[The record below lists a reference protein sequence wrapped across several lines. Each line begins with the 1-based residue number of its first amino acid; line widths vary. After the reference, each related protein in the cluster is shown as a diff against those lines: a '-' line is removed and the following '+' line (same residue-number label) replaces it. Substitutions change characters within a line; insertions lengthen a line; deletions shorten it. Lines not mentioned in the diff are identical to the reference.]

1 MSKYNDLV
9 NIIESLRN
17 EAPQEYK
24 RYHPKE
30 GDVDANRKSL
40 SRTYLHLFL
49 KVKFGLV
56 DFNSRERYITD
67 DPGDAGID
75 AYYIDKDNK
84 VLYFLQSKFRHT
96 NDNFENKDIALEELL
111 SMDITRI
118 LDGEI
123 EDDKG
128 HPYNA
133 KIQELVNEL
142 SEISDT
148 PRYDIEVIVLANVKD
163 SLKSKVKRIIGG
175 FKVEIYNNQRVYN
188 ELVFPLVSGT
198 YYNTKE
204 IKITLNVEK
213 ESAGHR
219 IQYYPKTEFGDC
231 TVNLLYVPTLEIAK
245 ILSKFKNSILRFNPR
260 SYLELVRGSVNEKI
274 ASSIYDI
281 KTNEFALFNNGI
293 TMLSDETIYSDK
305 VGKKNKA
312 EVVVT
317 NPQIINGGQTAYTL
331 SLILESCKTD
341 LDFNVFEGKEVLL
354 KIISFNDEESR
365 RSNSEKLKLIEEISV
380 ATNQQS
386 PVYEADRRANDRIQ
400 VQLQELIFKDFG
412 LYYERKKGEF
422 GDGLS
427 KKYISRNQLID
438 RETFLRI
445 CLSVK
450 GEPSRGRSA
459 SAYKLFEKK
468 IFDSIIADET
478 NYRKYV
484 YAYLAY
490 VKIFEIKSESVNVLN
505 LARYSVACVVAQRY
519 CEDLPLGN
527 FEESV
532 KVNLQEVISEW
543 PNFEKYVRTK
553 KLNRDYYFKEVFDK
567 ETGEKTI
574 ETNWA
579 AYYKGRTLNND
590 LKEYFGY

>member
-1 MSKYNDLV
+1 M
-9 NIIESLRN
+9 
-17 EAPQEYK
+17 
-24 RYHPKE
+24 
-30 GDVDANRKSL
+30 
-40 SRTYLHLFL
+40 
-49 KVKFGLV
+49 
-56 DFNSRERYITD
+56 
-67 DPGDAGID
+67 
-75 AYYIDKDNK
+75 
-84 VLYFLQSKFRHT
+84 
-96 NDNFENKDIALEELL
+96 
-111 SMDITRI
+111 
-118 LDGEI
+118 
-123 EDDKG
+123 
-128 HPYNA
+128 
-133 KIQELVNEL
+133 
-142 SEISDT
+142 
-148 PRYDIEVIVLANVKD
+148 
-163 SLKSKVKRIIGG
+163 
-175 FKVEIYNNQRVYN
+175 
-188 ELVFPLVSGT
+188 
-198 YYNTKE
+198 
-204 IKITLNVEK
+204 
-213 ESAGHR
+213 
-219 IQYYPKTEFGDC
+219 
-231 TVNLLYVPTLEIAK
+231 
-245 ILSKFKNSILRFNPR
+245 
-260 SYLELVRGSVNEKI
+260 
-274 ASSIYDI
+274 
-281 KTNEFALFNNGI
+281 
-293 TMLSDETIYSDK
+293 
-305 VGKKNKA
+305 
-312 EVVVT
+312 
-317 NPQIINGGQTAYTL
+317 
-331 SLILESCKTD
+331 ESCKTD
-341 LDFNVFEGKEVLL
+341 LDLKVFEGKEVLL

-400 VQLQELIFKDFG
+400 VQLQELIFRDFG

-427 KKYISRNQLID
+427 RKYISRNQLID

-468 IFDSIIADET
+468 TFDSIIADET

-490 VKIFEIKSESVNVLN
+490 VKISEIKSESVNVLN

-574 ETNWA
+574 ETNWT

>member
-1 MSKYNDLV
+1 M
-9 NIIESLRN
+9 N
-17 EAPQEYK
+17 E
-24 RYHPKE
+24 
-30 GDVDANRKSL
+30 
-40 SRTYLHLFL
+40 
-49 KVKFGLV
+49 
-56 DFNSRERYITD
+56 
-67 DPGDAGID
+67 
-75 AYYIDKDNK
+75 
-84 VLYFLQSKFRHT
+84 
-96 NDNFENKDIALEELL
+96 
-111 SMDITRI
+111 
-118 LDGEI
+118 
-123 EDDKG
+123 
-128 HPYNA
+128 
-133 KIQELVNEL
+133 
-142 SEISDT
+142 
-148 PRYDIEVIVLANVKD
+148 
-163 SLKSKVKRIIGG
+163 
-175 FKVEIYNNQRVYN
+175 
-188 ELVFPLVSGT
+188 
-198 YYNTKE
+198 
-204 IKITLNVEK
+204 
-213 ESAGHR
+213 
-219 IQYYPKTEFGDC
+219 
-231 TVNLLYVPTLEIAK
+231 
-245 ILSKFKNSILRFNPR
+245 
-260 SYLELVRGSVNEKI
+260 
-274 ASSIYDI
+274 
-281 KTNEFALFNNGI
+281 
-293 TMLSDETIYSDK
+293 
-305 VGKKNKA
+305 
-312 EVVVT
+312 
-317 NPQIINGGQTAYTL
+317 
-331 SLILESCKTD
+331 
-341 LDFNVFEGKEVLL
+341 
-354 KIISFNDEESR
+354 
-365 RSNSEKLKLIEEISV
+365 
-380 ATNQQS
+380 
-386 PVYEADRRANDRIQ
+386 
-400 VQLQELIFKDFG
+400 
-412 LYYERKKGEF
+412 KKGEF

-490 VKIFEIKSESVNVLN
+490 VKISEIKSESVNVLN